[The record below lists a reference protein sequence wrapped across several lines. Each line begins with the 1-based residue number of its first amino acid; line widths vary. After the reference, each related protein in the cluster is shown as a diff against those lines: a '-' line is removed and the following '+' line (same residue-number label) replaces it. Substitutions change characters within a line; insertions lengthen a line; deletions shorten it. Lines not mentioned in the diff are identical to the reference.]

1 MIKSNLLYLNSGG
14 FSTHFSMLSPHWLSN
29 QSVKTNKRNI
39 DEGESGAEGEAQMY
53 FDQGRSL
60 LLALELLRVHSKV
73 DMIKAEA
80 LRHDFSFENP
90 LGTVPSSP
98 KWNRIKWTKRRCRT
112 KNFKSQIQKN
122 NCNSRVELPN
132 TPTRRGPPS
141 GQSKWPIASALNK
154 NAPGENKFKKWFSS
168 VGTATGS

>member
-1 MIKSNLLYLNSGG
+1 
-14 FSTHFSMLSPHWLSN
+14 MLSSHWLSN

-80 LRHDFSFENP
+80 LRRDFSFENP
-90 LGTVPSSP
+90 LGTAPSSP
-98 KWNRIKWTKRRCRT
+98 K
-112 KNFKSQIQKN
+112 
-122 NCNSRVELPN
+122 
-132 TPTRRGPPS
+132 
-141 GQSKWPIASALNK
+141 
-154 NAPGENKFKKWFSS
+154 
-168 VGTATGS
+168 

>member
-1 MIKSNLLYLNSGG
+1 MIYDAGLAALLMMGNLSVGLKK
-14 FSTHFSMLSPHWLSN
+14 HAVSMFEVGRLEHDQIESLISELRQVFNALSN
-29 QSVKTNKRNI
+29 SLISLAVESELKTDLRNI

-80 LRHDFSFENP
+80 LRPDFSFENP

-98 KWNRIKWTKRRCRT
+98 K
-112 KNFKSQIQKN
+112 
-122 NCNSRVELPN
+122 
-132 TPTRRGPPS
+132 
-141 GQSKWPIASALNK
+141 
-154 NAPGENKFKKWFSS
+154 
-168 VGTATGS
+168 